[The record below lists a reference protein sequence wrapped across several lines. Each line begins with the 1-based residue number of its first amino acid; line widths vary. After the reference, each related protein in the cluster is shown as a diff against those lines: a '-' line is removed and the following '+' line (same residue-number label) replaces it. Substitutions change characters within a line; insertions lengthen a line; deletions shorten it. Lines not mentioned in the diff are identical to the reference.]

1 MDFIERE
8 IEIVH
13 ETSYVVD
20 ENMFTDILKNIP

>member
-8 IEIVH
+8 IVH
-13 ETSYVVD
+13 ETSYIID